1 MDETNTQYNLHSK
14 KQRRTPDHIVNYF
27 LHDEGFVKNTLFA
40 TNENLFFEWKNGFYQ
55 PMNEKELHR
64 TLWKHVNTLKVN
76 RLFPE
81 ESSISA
87 NSIKSL
93 YETMKIAHTNNASTI
108 NTPFIG
114 FNDGKHLN
122 LENFEIEDSQVGKPI
137 FYGLNFP
144 SSELLATQPCPIFE
158 RFLETTLVDEESG
171 ETDQDLITFVQEIF
185 GYCLTNSIKAHAT
198 FFFYGSGRNG
208 KSVLLD
214 VLEKI
219 IGEEFISHMS
229 IQTLTTQRF
238 AAATLVGKKLNI
250 ASEEESKFIKCDV
263 FKSLVAGDS
272 MTVERKHRDPFQHK
286 PNVKFLF
293 ATNKIPVF
301 DSTDAAIR
309 DRVYIIPFYRYFTE
323 EERDRDLS
331 KKLEKEIGGIL
342 RWCVEGAKRVIAN
355 KYRLTEPESV
365 KLMSEKFQK
374 EQSSALTFIDEECEV
389 TGRQGDY
396 IIKARLYD
404 DYSNWCT
411 QTGRHKKND
420 SNFFKDIK
428 NVFREEVDTDSKK
441 RVEKRLLRAVTGI
454 KKVTGYEGT
463 KM

>member
-1 MDETNTQYNLHSK
+1 
-14 KQRRTPDHIVNYF
+14 
-27 LHDEGFVKNTLFA
+27 
-40 TNENLFFEWKNGFYQ
+40 
-55 PMNEKELHR
+55 MNEVCQPGVGEWDLPSWCVGYS
-64 TLWKHVNTLKVN
+64 L
-76 RLFPE
+76 
-81 ESSISA
+81 SID
-87 NSIKSL
+87 
-93 YETMKIAHTNNASTI
+93 TI
-108 NTPFIG
+108 
-114 FNDGKHLN
+114 L
-122 LENFEIEDSQVGKPI
+122 Q
-137 FYGLNFP
+137 
-144 SSELLATQPCPIFE
+144 
-158 RFLETTLVDEESG
+158 LV
-171 ETDQDLITFVQEIF
+171 IEIF
-185 GYCLTNSIKAHAT
+185 I
-198 FFFYGSGRNG
+198 
-208 KSVLLD
+208 LL
-214 VLEKI
+214 
-219 IGEEFISHMS
+219 
-229 IQTLTTQRF
+229 
-238 AAATLVGKKLNI
+238 LVFSTCYAYFDWK
-250 ASEEESKFIKCDV
+250 
-263 FKSLVAGDS
+263 
-272 MTVERKHRDPFQHK
+272 RK
-286 PNVKFLF
+286 
-293 ATNKIPVF
+293 
-301 DSTDAAIR
+301 
-309 DRVYIIPFYRYFTE
+309 
-323 EERDRDLS
+323 